1 MIADARSRSESEE
14 VILRTVAHVCLIVQF
29 DLFGIDSTLLSIAL
43 AASVNHHQQQVG
55 MRNLVCA
62 IVSICCSTI
71 QKNDQVMIQ
80 FIK

>member
-1 MIADARSRSESEE
+1 MIADARSGSESEE
-14 VILRTVAHVCLIVQF
+14 VILRAVANVRLIIPF

-62 IVSICCSTI
+62 IMSTFV
-71 QKNDQVMIQ
+71 QRLKKN
-80 FIK
+80 

>member
-1 MIADARSRSESEE
+1 MIADARSGSESEE
-14 VILRTVAHVCLIVQF
+14 VILRAVANVRLIIQF

-62 IVSICCSTI
+62 IMSTFV
-71 QKNDQVMIQ
+71 QRLKKN
-80 FIK
+80 